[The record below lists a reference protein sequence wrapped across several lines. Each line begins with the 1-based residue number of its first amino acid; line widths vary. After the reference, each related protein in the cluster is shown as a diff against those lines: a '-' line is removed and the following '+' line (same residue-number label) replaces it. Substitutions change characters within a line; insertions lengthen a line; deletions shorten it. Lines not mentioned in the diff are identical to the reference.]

1 MENNMSEF
9 LKMAYKRG
17 KVKEL
22 QEAFEEYPVENEWH
36 KGEEDFFISEDTE
49 TYNRYSIG
57 DIVFVKNFMYENGQQ
72 GQNHLFVI
80 VDENNLVVPIDY
92 FGMLISSQ
100 LDKLKYGSNKPIN
113 KSEENGLNK
122 DSLVK
127 TDVIYKLNVN
137 QILFKIGSIDEEN
150 VEKYKNSLLEK
161 DSNNS
166 NK

>member
-1 MENNMSEF
+1 MENNLSEF

-22 QEAFEEYPVENEWH
+22 QEAFEEYPVQNEWH
-36 KGEEDFFISEDTE
+36 KGEEDFFISEDTTE
-49 TYNRYSIG
+49 YNHYSIG
-57 DIVFVKNFMYENGQQ
+57 DIVFVKNFIYENGQK

-100 LDKLKYGSNKPIN
+100 LDKLKYGSNKLIN

-127 TDVIYKLNVN
+127 TDVIYKLNAN
-137 QILFKIGSIDEEN
+137 QILFKIGSIEKEN

-161 DSNNS
+161 DSNN
-166 NK
+166 NE